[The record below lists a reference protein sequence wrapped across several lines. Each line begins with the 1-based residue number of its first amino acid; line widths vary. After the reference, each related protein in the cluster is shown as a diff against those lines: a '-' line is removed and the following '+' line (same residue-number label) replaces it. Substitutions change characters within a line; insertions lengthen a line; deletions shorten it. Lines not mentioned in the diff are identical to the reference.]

1 MENIHEEGTKV
12 ATPGQSGKAE
22 DLGGEDGQSKELK
35 MKSNATAKG
44 KAKPGSKESSA
55 TPVSDPSAKQ
65 EKMYDGEEVEVEE
78 VQEPKP
84 HTKLGMIKQIQDRI
98 TSMKKAEV
106 EEVLSG
112 FKAKEEEEAK
122 AKKQEE
128 EGDEEEEQVDEGEMP
143 PALKKAMD
151 KKKKDEGKNM
161 GDDEEEEV
169 KAKKEA
175 KAEKVTAEDLQLDI
189 TSDANALFEKADVE
203 LSEEFRKDAMV
214 IFEAAVATRV
224 VDLVNT
230 KIDQLNE
237 DFNVALE
244 EEKQEIESKLSEK
257 IDDYLT
263 YVSEEWMKE
272 NELAVERGI
281 RAELAENF
289 ISGLRD
295 LFKEHYIE
303 VPEERTD
310 VIEELFAKVEGLEE
324 QLNVEMQSNIANL
337 KALKDYKKVEAI
349 AEACVGLT
357 SVEQDKMVELAE
369 SITYENDEQFV
380 AKMTVIKE
388 SYFTDRD
395 SDSVEDTRQELTE
408 AMTTAQE
415 LQEDEQGEVS
425 VDPQMERY
433 TSAIRRVQRIVT

>member
-1 MENIHEEGTKV
+1 MENIYEEGTKV

-44 KAKPGSKESSA
+44 KAKPGSKEASA
-55 TPVSDPSAKQ
+55 TPVKDPSAKQ

-112 FKAKEEEEAK
+112 FKAKEEEELK

-151 KKKKDEGKNM
+151 KKKKDEGKQM

-169 KAKKEA
+169 KAKA

-189 TSDANALFEKADVE
+189 STDANALFEKADVE
-203 LSEEFRKDAMV
+203 LSEEFKKDAMV

-224 VDLVNT
+224 VDLVND

-244 EEKQEIESKLSEK
+244 EEKTEIESKLSEK

-380 AKMTVIKE
+380 SKMQVIKE

-415 LQEDEQGEVS
+415 LQEEEQGEVS

>member
-1 MENIHEEGTKV
+1 MENIQEEGTKV

-44 KAKPGSKESSA
+44 KAKPGSKEASA
-55 TPVSDPSAKQ
+55 TPVKDPSAKQ

-112 FKAKEEEEAK
+112 FKAKEEEELK

-128 EGDEEEEQVDEGEMP
+128 EDGEEEEKVKSKTEGKMMGDEEEE
-143 PALKKAMD
+143 
-151 KKKKDEGKNM
+151 
-161 GDDEEEEV
+161 DDEEET
-169 KAKKEA
+169 KSKKTEA
-175 KAEKVTAEDLQLDI
+175 KAEKVKAEDLQLDI
-189 TSDANALFEKADVE
+189 SSDANALFEKSEVE
-203 LSEEFRKDAMV
+203 LSEEFKKDAMV

-224 VDLVNT
+224 VDLVNN

-324 QLNVEMQSNIANL
+324 QLNVEMQANIANL

-349 AEACVGLT
+349 AEACQGLT
-357 SVEQDKMVELAE
+357 AVEQDKMVELAE
-369 SITYENDEQFV
+369 SITYESDEQFV
-380 AKMTVIKE
+380 SKMQVIKE
-388 SYFTDRD
+388 SYFNDRD

-408 AMTTAQE
+408 AMSSTEE
-415 LQEDEQGEVS
+415 LDEEQGEIKS
-425 VDPQMERY
+425 DPQMERY

>member
-1 MENIHEEGTKV
+1 MENIQEEGTKV

-22 DLGGEDGQSKELK
+22 DLGGEDGKSKELK
-35 MKSNATAKG
+35 MKSNATASG

-55 TPVSDPSAKQ
+55 TPVKDPSAKQ

-106 EEVLSG
+106 EEVLTS
-112 FKAKEEEEAK
+112 FKQKEEEELALE
-122 AKKQEE
+122 AKKKE
-128 EGDEEEEQVDEGEMP
+128 EGKVMSDDEEEEQVDEGEMP

-151 KKKKDEGKNM
+151 KKKGD
-161 GDDEEEEV
+161 DDEEEEV

-189 TSDANALFEKADVE
+189 SSDANALFEKADVD
-203 LSEEFRKDAMV
+203 LSEEFKKDAMV

-369 SITYENDEQFV
+369 SITYESDEQFV
-380 AKMTVIKE
+380 QKMSVIKE
-388 SYFTDRD
+388 SYFKDRD

-408 AMTTAQE
+408 AMSSTEE
-415 LQEDEQGEVS
+415 LDEEQGEIS

>member
-1 MENIHEEGTKV
+1 MENIQEEGTKV

-44 KAKPGSKESSA
+44 KAKPGSKEASA
-55 TPVSDPSAKQ
+55 TPVKDPSAKQ

-128 EGDEEEEQVDEGEMP
+128 EGDEEEEQVEEGEMP

-151 KKKKDEGKNM
+151 KKKEKSEGKQM
-161 GDDEEEEV
+161 DDEEEEV
-169 KAKKEA
+169 KPKA

-189 TSDANALFEKADVE
+189 STDANALFEKADVE
-203 LSEEFRKDAMV
+203 LSEEFKKDAMV

-224 VDLVNT
+224 VDLVNE

-244 EEKQEIESKLSEK
+244 EETQELESKLSEK

-380 AKMTVIKE
+380 AKMQVIKE

-415 LQEDEQGEVS
+415 LQEEEQGEVS

>member
-1 MENIHEEGTKV
+1 MENIQEEGTKV

-44 KAKPGSKESSA
+44 KAKPGSKEASA
-55 TPVSDPSAKQ
+55 TPVKDPSAKQ

-106 EEVLSG
+106 EEVLTS
-112 FKAKEEEEAK
+112 FKQKEEEELALE
-122 AKKQEE
+122 AKKKE
-128 EGDEEEEQVDEGEMP
+128 EGKVMSDDEEEEQVDEGEMP

-151 KKKKDEGKNM
+151 KKKGD
-161 GDDEEEEV
+161 DDEEEEV

-189 TSDANALFEKADVE
+189 SSDANALFEKADVD
-203 LSEEFRKDAMV
+203 LSEEFKKDAMV

-369 SITYENDEQFV
+369 SITYESDEQFV
-380 AKMTVIKE
+380 QKMSVIKE
-388 SYFTDRD
+388 SYFKDRD

-408 AMTTAQE
+408 AMSSTEE
-415 LQEDEQGEVS
+415 LDEEQGEVKS
-425 VDPQMERY
+425 DPQMERY

>member
-44 KAKPGSKESSA
+44 KAKPGSKEASA
-55 TPVSDPSAKQ
+55 TPVKDPSAKQ

-128 EGDEEEEQVDEGEMP
+128 EGDEEEEQVEEGEMP

-151 KKKKDEGKNM
+151 KKKEKSEGKQM
-161 GDDEEEEV
+161 DDEEEEV
-169 KAKKEA
+169 KPKA

-189 TSDANALFEKADVE
+189 STDANALFEKADVE
-203 LSEEFRKDAMV
+203 LSEEFKKDAMV

-224 VDLVNT
+224 VDLVNE

-244 EEKQEIESKLSEK
+244 EETQELESKLSEK

-310 VIEELFAKVEGLEE
+310 VIEELFAKVESLEE

-349 AEACVGLT
+349 AEACQGLT
-357 SVEQDKMVELAE
+357 AVEQDKMVELAE

>member
-44 KAKPGSKESSA
+44 KAKPGSKEASA
-55 TPVSDPSAKQ
+55 TPVKDPSAKQ

-112 FKAKEEEEAK
+112 FKAKEEEELK

-128 EGDEEEEQVDEGEMP
+128 EDGEEEEKVKSKTEGKMMGDEEEE
-143 PALKKAMD
+143 
-151 KKKKDEGKNM
+151 
-161 GDDEEEEV
+161 DDEEET
-169 KAKKEA
+169 KSKKTEA
-175 KAEKVTAEDLQLDI
+175 KAEKVKAEDLQLDI
-189 TSDANALFEKADVE
+189 SSDANALFEKSEVE
-203 LSEEFRKDAMV
+203 LSEEFKKDAMV

-224 VDLVNT
+224 VDLVNN

-324 QLNVEMQSNIANL
+324 QLNVEMQANIANL

-349 AEACVGLT
+349 AEACQGLT
-357 SVEQDKMVELAE
+357 AVEQDKMVELAE
-369 SITYENDEQFV
+369 SITYESDEQFV
-380 AKMTVIKE
+380 SKMQVIKE
-388 SYFTDRD
+388 SYFKDRD

-408 AMTTAQE
+408 AMSSTEE
-415 LQEDEQGEVS
+415 LDEEQGEIS

>member
-1 MENIHEEGTKV
+1 MENIQEEGTKV

-44 KAKPGSKESSA
+44 KAKPGSKEASA
-55 TPVSDPSAKQ
+55 TPVKDPSAKQ

-151 KKKKDEGKNM
+151 KKKEKEEQD

-175 KAEKVTAEDLQLDI
+175 KAEKVTAEDLNLDI
-189 TSDANALFEKADVE
+189 STDANALFEKADVE
-203 LSEEFRKDAMV
+203 LSEEFKKDAMV

-224 VDLVNT
+224 VDLVND

-244 EEKQEIESKLSEK
+244 EEKTEIESKLSEK

-324 QLNVEMQSNIANL
+324 QLNVEMQANIANL

-369 SITYENDEQFV
+369 SITYESDEQFV
-380 AKMTVIKE
+380 SKMQVIKE
-388 SYFTDRD
+388 SYFKDRD

-408 AMTTAQE
+408 AMSSTEE
-415 LQEDEQGEVS
+415 LDEEQGEIS

>member
-44 KAKPGSKESSA
+44 KAKPGSKEASA
-55 TPVSDPSAKQ
+55 TPVKDPSAKQ

-112 FKAKEEEEAK
+112 FKAKEEEELK

-128 EGDEEEEQVDEGEMP
+128 EDGEEEEKVKSKTEGKMMGDEEEE
-143 PALKKAMD
+143 
-151 KKKKDEGKNM
+151 
-161 GDDEEEEV
+161 DDEEET
-169 KAKKEA
+169 KSKKTEA
-175 KAEKVTAEDLQLDI
+175 KAEKVKAEDLQLDI
-189 TSDANALFEKADVE
+189 SSDANALFEKSEVE
-203 LSEEFRKDAMV
+203 LSEEFKKDAMV

-224 VDLVNT
+224 VDLVNN

-324 QLNVEMQSNIANL
+324 QLNVEMQANIANL

-349 AEACVGLT
+349 AEACQGLT
-357 SVEQDKMVELAE
+357 AVEQDKMVELAE
-369 SITYENDEQFV
+369 SITYESDEQFV
-380 AKMTVIKE
+380 SKMQVIKE
-388 SYFTDRD
+388 SYFNDRD

-408 AMTTAQE
+408 AMSSTEE
-415 LQEDEQGEVS
+415 LNEEQGEVQS
-425 VDPQMERY
+425 DPQMERY

>member
-1 MENIHEEGTKV
+1 MENIYEEGTKV

-44 KAKPGSKESSA
+44 KAKPGSKEASA
-55 TPVSDPSAKQ
+55 TPVKDPSAKQ

-151 KKKKDEGKNM
+151 KKKKDEGKQM

-169 KAKKEA
+169 KAKA

-189 TSDANALFEKADVE
+189 STDANALFEKADVE
-203 LSEEFRKDAMV
+203 LSEEFKKDAMV

-224 VDLVNT
+224 VDLVND

-369 SITYENDEQFV
+369 SITYESDEQFV
-380 AKMTVIKE
+380 SKMQVIKE
-388 SYFTDRD
+388 SYFKDRD

-408 AMTTAQE
+408 AMSSAEE
-415 LQEDEQGEVS
+415 LNEEQGEVS

>member
-44 KAKPGSKESSA
+44 KAKPGSKERSA
-55 TPVSDPSAKQ
+55 TPVNDPSAKQ

-151 KKKKDEGKNM
+151 KKKGD
-161 GDDEEEEV
+161 DDEEEEV
-169 KAKKEA
+169 KPKKEA

-189 TSDANALFEKADVE
+189 SSDANALFEKADVD
-203 LSEEFRKDAMV
+203 LSEEFKKDAMV

-244 EEKQEIESKLSEK
+244 EEKSEIESKLSEK

-324 QLNVEMQSNIANL
+324 QLNVEMQANIANL

-369 SITYENDEQFV
+369 SITYESDEQFV
-380 AKMTVIKE
+380 SKMQVIKE
-388 SYFTDRD
+388 SYFNDRD

-408 AMTTAQE
+408 AMSSAEE
-415 LQEDEQGEVS
+415 LNEEQGEVS

>member
-112 FKAKEEEEAK
+112 FKAKEEEELK

-128 EGDEEEEQVDEGEMP
+128 EDGEEEEKVKSKTEGKMMGDEEEE
-143 PALKKAMD
+143 
-151 KKKKDEGKNM
+151 
-161 GDDEEEEV
+161 DDEEET
-169 KAKKEA
+169 KSKKTEA
-175 KAEKVTAEDLQLDI
+175 KAEKVKAEDLQLDI
-189 TSDANALFEKADVE
+189 SSDANALFEKADVE

-324 QLNVEMQSNIANL
+324 QLNVEMQANIANL

-380 AKMTVIKE
+380 AKMQVIKE

-415 LQEDEQGEVS
+415 LQDEEQGEVS

>member
-1 MENIHEEGTKV
+1 MENFQEASAKV

-22 DLGGEDGQSKELK
+22 DLGGEDGKSKELK
-35 MKSNATAKG
+35 LKSNATAKG

-55 TPVSDPSAKQ
+55 TPVKDPSAKQ
-65 EKMYDGEEVEVEE
+65 EKMYNGEEVEVEE

-84 HTKLGMIKQIQDRI
+84 STKLGMIKQIQDRI

-106 EEVLSG
+106 EEVLTT
-112 FKAKEEEEAK
+112 FKAKEEEELK
-122 AKKQEE
+122 SKKQEE
-128 EGDEEEEQVDEGEMP
+128 EDGDEEEVTNEGELP
-143 PALKKAMD
+143 PALKKAND
-151 KKKKDEGKNM
+151 AKKKDSD
-161 GDDEEEEV
+161 DDEEEV
-169 KAKKEA
+169 KVKKDP
-175 KAEKVTAEDLQLDI
+175 KAEKITAEDLKLDI
-189 TSDANALFEKADVE
+189 STDASALFEKADVD
-203 LSEEFRKDAMV
+203 LSEEFKKDAMV

-224 VDLVNT
+224 VDLVNG
-230 KIDQLNE
+230 KIDELNE

-244 EEKQEIESKLSEK
+244 EEKAEIDTKLSEK

-289 ISGLRD
+289 IGGLRE

-324 QLNVEMQSNIANL
+324 QLNVEMQVNIASL
-337 KALKDYKKVEAI
+337 KSLKEYKKVEAI
-349 AEACVGLT
+349 AEACSGLT

-369 SITYENDEQFV
+369 SIAYESNDQFIS
-380 AKMTVIKE
+380 KMQVIKE
-388 SYFTDRD
+388 SYFKNRD

-408 AMTTAQE
+408 AMSSSEE
-415 LQEDEQGEVS
+415 LDEEPNDVS
-425 VDPQMERY
+425 GDPQMERY

>member
-22 DLGGEDGQSKELK
+22 DLGGEDGKSKELK

-55 TPVSDPSAKQ
+55 TPVKDPSAKQ

-151 KKKKDEGKNM
+151 KKKGD
-161 GDDEEEEV
+161 DDEEEEV

-189 TSDANALFEKADVE
+189 STDANALFEKADVE
-203 LSEEFRKDAMV
+203 LSEEFKKDAMV

-224 VDLVNT
+224 VDLVND

-349 AEACVGLT
+349 AEACQGLT
-357 SVEQDKMVELAE
+357 AVEQDKMVELAE
-369 SITYENDEQFV
+369 SITYESDEQFV
-380 AKMTVIKE
+380 QKMSVIKE
-388 SYFTDRD
+388 SYFKDRD

-408 AMTTAQE
+408 AMSSAEE
-415 LQEDEQGEVS
+415 LDEEQGEVKS
-425 VDPQMERY
+425 DPQMERY

>member
-55 TPVSDPSAKQ
+55 TPVKDPSAKQ

-151 KKKKDEGKNM
+151 KKKKDEGKQM

-169 KAKKEA
+169 KAKA

-310 VIEELFAKVEGLEE
+310 VIEELFAKVESLEE

-369 SITYENDEQFV
+369 SITYESDEQFV
-380 AKMTVIKE
+380 SKMQVIKE
-388 SYFTDRD
+388 SYFKDRD

-408 AMTTAQE
+408 AMSSTEE
-415 LQEDEQGEVS
+415 LDEEQGEIS

>member
-1 MENIHEEGTKV
+1 MENFQEASAKV

-22 DLGGEDGQSKELK
+22 DLGGEDGKSKELK
-35 MKSNATAKG
+35 LKSNATAKG

-55 TPVSDPSAKQ
+55 TPVKDPSAKQ
-65 EKMYDGEEVEVEE
+65 EKMYNGEEVEVEE

-84 HTKLGMIKQIQDRI
+84 STKLGMIKQIQDRI

-106 EEVLSG
+106 EEVLTT
-112 FKAKEEEEAK
+112 FKAKEEEELK
-122 AKKQEE
+122 SKKQEE
-128 EGDEEEEQVDEGEMP
+128 EDGDEEEVTNEGELP
-143 PALKKAMD
+143 PALKKAID
-151 KKKKDEGKNM
+151 AKKKDSD
-161 GDDEEEEV
+161 DDEEEV
-169 KAKKEA
+169 KVKKDP
-175 KAEKVTAEDLQLDI
+175 KAEKITAEDLKLDI
-189 TSDANALFEKADVE
+189 STDASALFEKADVD
-203 LSEEFRKDAMV
+203 LSEEFKKDAMV

-224 VDLVNT
+224 VDLVNG
-230 KIDQLNE
+230 KIDELNE

-244 EEKQEIESKLSEK
+244 EEKAEIDTKLSEK

-289 ISGLRD
+289 IGGLRE

-324 QLNVEMQSNIANL
+324 QLNVEMQANIATL
-337 KALKDYKKVEAI
+337 KTLKEYKKVEAI
-349 AEACVGLT
+349 AEACSGLT

-369 SITYENDEQFV
+369 SIAYESNEQFIS
-380 AKMTVIKE
+380 KMQVIKE
-388 SYFTDRD
+388 SYFKNRD

-408 AMTTAQE
+408 AMSSSEE
-415 LQEDEQGEVS
+415 LDEEPNDVS
-425 VDPQMERY
+425 GDPQMERY

>member
-1 MENIHEEGTKV
+1 MENIYEEGTKV

-151 KKKKDEGKNM
+151 KKKGD
-161 GDDEEEEV
+161 DDEEEEV

-337 KALKDYKKVEAI
+337 KALKEYKKVEAI

-369 SITYENDEQFV
+369 SITYESDEQFV
-380 AKMTVIKE
+380 QKMSVIKE
-388 SYFTDRD
+388 SYFKDRD

-408 AMTTAQE
+408 AMSSTEE
-415 LQEDEQGEVS
+415 LDEEQGEIS

>member
-1 MENIHEEGTKV
+1 MENISEDTKV

-44 KAKPGSKESSA
+44 KAKPGSKEASA
-55 TPVSDPSAKQ
+55 TPVKDPSAKQ
-65 EKMYDGEEVEVEE
+65 EKMYDGEEVEKEVEE

-84 HTKLGMIKQIQDRI
+84 HTKLGMIKQIQDKV

-106 EEVLSG
+106 EETLNAL
-112 FKAKEEEEAK
+112 KTKEEEEAK
-122 AKKQEE
+122 AKVKSESPGGHEDGEE
-128 EGDEEEEQVDEGEMP
+128 DE
-143 PALKKAMD
+143 
-151 KKKKDEGKNM
+151 
-161 GDDEEEEV
+161 DDEEEV
-169 KAKKEA
+169 KAEKSADKKET

-203 LSEEFRKDAMV
+203 LSEEFKKDAMV
-214 IFEAAVATRV
+214 IFEAAVSTRV
-224 VDLVNT
+224 VDLVNN

-244 EEKQEIESKLSEK
+244 EEKAEIEKTLQEK

-263 YVSEEWMKE
+263 YVSEEWLKE

-289 ISGLRD
+289 IGGLRD

-337 KALKDYKKVEAI
+337 KALKDYKKIEKI
-349 AEACVGLT
+349 AEACTGLT
-357 SVEQDKMVELAE
+357 AVEQDKMVELAE
-369 SITYENDEQFV
+369 SIQYEDEEQFV
-380 AKMTVIKE
+380 AKMNVIKE
-388 SYFTDRD
+388 SYFKDRD

-408 AMTTAQE
+408 AMTSAQE
-415 LQEDEQGEVS
+415 LQEEEQGEGKS
-425 VDPQMERY
+425 EDPQMERY

>member
-1 MENIHEEGTKV
+1 MEQIYEEGTKV

-44 KAKPGSKESSA
+44 KAKPGSKEASA
-55 TPVSDPSAKQ
+55 TPVKDPSAKQ

-112 FKAKEEEEAK
+112 FKAKEEEELK

-128 EGDEEEEQVDEGEMP
+128 EDGEEEEKVKSKTEGKMMGDEEEE
-143 PALKKAMD
+143 
-151 KKKKDEGKNM
+151 
-161 GDDEEEEV
+161 DDEEET
-169 KAKKEA
+169 KSKKTEA
-175 KAEKVTAEDLQLDI
+175 KAEKVKAEDLQLDI
-189 TSDANALFEKADVE
+189 SSDANALFEKADVE

-369 SITYENDEQFV
+369 SITYESDEQFV
-380 AKMTVIKE
+380 QKMSVIKE
-388 SYFTDRD
+388 SYFNDRD

-408 AMTTAQE
+408 AMSTAEE
-415 LQEDEQGEVS
+415 LDEEQGEVKS
-425 VDPQMERY
+425 DPQMERY

>member
-1 MENIHEEGTKV
+1 
-12 ATPGQSGKAE
+12 
-22 DLGGEDGQSKELK
+22 
-35 MKSNATAKG
+35 
-44 KAKPGSKESSA
+44 
-55 TPVSDPSAKQ
+55 
-65 EKMYDGEEVEVEE
+65 
-78 VQEPKP
+78 
-84 HTKLGMIKQIQDRI
+84 
-98 TSMKKAEV
+98 MKKAEV

-369 SITYENDEQFV
+369 SITYESDEQFV
-380 AKMTVIKE
+380 QKMSVIKE
-388 SYFTDRD
+388 SYFKDRD

-408 AMTTAQE
+408 AMSSTEE
-415 LQEDEQGEVS
+415 LDEEQGEIS

>member
-151 KKKKDEGKNM
+151 KKKKDEGKQM

-169 KAKKEA
+169 KTKA

-189 TSDANALFEKADVE
+189 STDANALFEKADVE
-203 LSEEFRKDAMV
+203 LSEEFKKDAMV

-224 VDLVNT
+224 VDLVND

-324 QLNVEMQSNIANL
+324 QLNVEMQANIANL

-369 SITYENDEQFV
+369 SITYESDEQFV
-380 AKMTVIKE
+380 SKMQVIKE
-388 SYFTDRD
+388 SYFNDRD

-408 AMTTAQE
+408 AMSSTEE
-415 LQEDEQGEVS
+415 LNEEQGEVQS
-425 VDPQMERY
+425 DPQMERY

>member
-1 MENIHEEGTKV
+1 MENIYEEGTKV

-55 TPVSDPSAKQ
+55 TPVNDPSAKQ

-151 KKKKDEGKNM
+151 KKKGDE
-161 GDDEEEEV
+161 EEEEV
-169 KAKKEA
+169 KEKKEA

-310 VIEELFAKVEGLEE
+310 VIEELFAKVESLEE

-380 AKMTVIKE
+380 QKMSVIKE
-388 SYFTDRD
+388 SYFNDRD

-408 AMTTAQE
+408 AMSSTEE
-415 LQEDEQGEVS
+415 LDEEQSEIS

>member
-44 KAKPGSKESSA
+44 KAKPGSKEASA
-55 TPVSDPSAKQ
+55 TPVKDPSAKQ

-128 EGDEEEEQVDEGEMP
+128 EGDEEEEQVEEGEMP

-151 KKKKDEGKNM
+151 KKKEKSEGKQM
-161 GDDEEEEV
+161 DDEEEEV
-169 KAKKEA
+169 KPKA

-189 TSDANALFEKADVE
+189 STDANALFEKADVE
-203 LSEEFRKDAMV
+203 LSEEFKKDAMV

-224 VDLVNT
+224 VDLVNE

-244 EEKQEIESKLSEK
+244 EETQELESKLSEK

-349 AEACVGLT
+349 AEACQGLT
-357 SVEQDKMVELAE
+357 AVEQDKMVELAE

-425 VDPQMERY
+425 E
-433 TSAIRRVQRIVT
+433 

>member
-1 MENIHEEGTKV
+1 MENIQEEGTKV

-22 DLGGEDGQSKELK
+22 DLGGEDGKSKELK
-35 MKSNATAKG
+35 MKSNATASG

-55 TPVSDPSAKQ
+55 TPVKDPSAKQ

-106 EEVLSG
+106 EEVLTS
-112 FKAKEEEEAK
+112 FKQKEEEELALE
-122 AKKQEE
+122 AKKKE
-128 EGDEEEEQVDEGEMP
+128 EGKVMSDDEEEEQVDEGEMP

-151 KKKKDEGKNM
+151 KKKGD
-161 GDDEEEEV
+161 DDEEEEV
-169 KAKKEA
+169 NAKKEA

-189 TSDANALFEKADVE
+189 SSDANALFEKADVD
-203 LSEEFRKDAMV
+203 LSEEFKKDAMV

-337 KALKDYKKVEAI
+337 KALKDYKKVVAI

-369 SITYENDEQFV
+369 SITYESDEQFV
-380 AKMTVIKE
+380 QKMSVIKE
-388 SYFTDRD
+388 SYFKDRD

-408 AMTTAQE
+408 AMSSTEE
-415 LQEDEQGEVS
+415 LDEEQGEVKS
-425 VDPQMERY
+425 DPQMERY

>member
-106 EEVLSG
+106 EEVLTG

-128 EGDEEEEQVDEGEMP
+128 EGDEEEEQVEEGEMP

-151 KKKKDEGKNM
+151 KKKGD
-161 GDDEEEEV
+161 DDEEEEV

-189 TSDANALFEKADVE
+189 SSDANALFEKADVE

-324 QLNVEMQSNIANL
+324 QLNVEMQANIANL

-369 SITYENDEQFV
+369 SITYESDEQFV
-380 AKMTVIKE
+380 SKMQVIKE
-388 SYFTDRD
+388 SYFKDRD

-408 AMTTAQE
+408 AMSSTEE
-415 LQEDEQGEVS
+415 LDEEQGEIS

>member
-1 MENIHEEGTKV
+1 MENFQEASAKV

-22 DLGGEDGQSKELK
+22 DLGGEDGKSKELK
-35 MKSNATAKG
+35 LKSNATAKG

-55 TPVSDPSAKQ
+55 TPVKDPSAKQ
-65 EKMYDGEEVEVEE
+65 EKMYNGEEVEVEE

-84 HTKLGMIKQIQDRI
+84 STKLGMIKQIQDRV

-106 EEVLSG
+106 EEVLTT
-112 FKAKEEEEAK
+112 FKAKEEEELK
-122 AKKQEE
+122 SKKQEE
-128 EGDEEEEQVDEGEMP
+128 EDGDEEEVTNEGELP
-143 PALKKAMD
+143 PALKKAND
-151 KKKKDEGKNM
+151 AKKKDSD
-161 GDDEEEEV
+161 DDEEEV
-169 KAKKEA
+169 KVKKDP
-175 KAEKVTAEDLQLDI
+175 KAEKITAEDLKLDI
-189 TSDANALFEKADVE
+189 STDASALFEKADVD
-203 LSEEFRKDAMV
+203 LSEEFKKDAMV

-224 VDLVNT
+224 VDLVNG
-230 KIDQLNE
+230 KIDELNE

-244 EEKQEIESKLSEK
+244 EEKAEIDTKLSEK

-289 ISGLRD
+289 IGGLRE

-324 QLNVEMQSNIANL
+324 QLNVEMQANIATL
-337 KALKDYKKVEAI
+337 KTLKEYKKVEAI
-349 AEACVGLT
+349 AEACSGLT

-369 SITYENDEQFV
+369 SIAYESNEQFIS
-380 AKMTVIKE
+380 KMQVIKE
-388 SYFTDRD
+388 SYFKNRD

-408 AMTTAQE
+408 AMSSSEE
-415 LQEDEQGEVS
+415 LDEEPNDVS
-425 VDPQMERY
+425 GDPQMERY

>member
-106 EEVLSG
+106 EEVLTG

-128 EGDEEEEQVDEGEMP
+128 EGDEEEEQVEEGEMP

-151 KKKKDEGKNM
+151 KKKGD
-161 GDDEEEEV
+161 DDEEEEV

-189 TSDANALFEKADVE
+189 SSDANALFEKADVE

-324 QLNVEMQSNIANL
+324 QLNVEMQANIANL

-349 AEACVGLT
+349 AEACQGLT

-380 AKMTVIKE
+380 QKMSVIKE
-388 SYFTDRD
+388 SYFKDRD

-408 AMTTAQE
+408 AMSSTEE
-415 LQEDEQGEVS
+415 LDEEQGEVKS
-425 VDPQMERY
+425 DPQMERY

>member
-310 VIEELFAKVEGLEE
+310 VIEELFAKVESLEE

-369 SITYENDEQFV
+369 SITYESDEQFV
-380 AKMTVIKE
+380 QKMSVIKE
-388 SYFTDRD
+388 SYFKDRD

-408 AMTTAQE
+408 AMSSTEE
-415 LQEDEQGEVS
+415 LDEEQGEIS

>member
-1 MENIHEEGTKV
+1 MEQIYEEGTKV

-44 KAKPGSKESSA
+44 KAKPGSKEASA
-55 TPVSDPSAKQ
+55 TPVKDPSAKQ

-112 FKAKEEEEAK
+112 FKAKEEEELK

-128 EGDEEEEQVDEGEMP
+128 EGDEEEEKV
-143 PALKKAMD
+143 KSKT
-151 KKKKDEGKNM
+151 EGKMM
-161 GDDEEEEV
+161 GDEEEEDDEEET
-169 KAKKEA
+169 KSKKTEA
-175 KAEKVTAEDLQLDI
+175 KAEKVKAEDLQLDI
-189 TSDANALFEKADVE
+189 SSDANALFEKADVE

-244 EEKQEIESKLSEK
+244 EEKQEIEGKLSEK

-369 SITYENDEQFV
+369 SITYESDEQFV
-380 AKMTVIKE
+380 QKMSVIKE
-388 SYFTDRD
+388 SYFNDRD

-408 AMTTAQE
+408 AMSTAEE
-415 LQEDEQGEVS
+415 LDEEQGEVKG
-425 VDPQMERY
+425 DPQMERY

>member
-1 MENIHEEGTKV
+1 MENIYEEGTKV

-175 KAEKVTAEDLQLDI
+175 KAEKVTAEDLNLDI

-244 EEKQEIESKLSEK
+244 EEKSEIESKLSEK

-295 LFKEHYIE
+295 LFKEHYID

-380 AKMTVIKE
+380 QKMSVIKE
-388 SYFTDRD
+388 SYFKDRD

-408 AMTTAQE
+408 AMSSTEE
-415 LQEDEQGEVS
+415 LDEEQGEIS

>member
-1 MENIHEEGTKV
+1 MENFQEASAKV

-22 DLGGEDGQSKELK
+22 DLGGEDGKSKELK
-35 MKSNATAKG
+35 LKSNATAKG

-55 TPVSDPSAKQ
+55 TPVKDPSSKQ
-65 EKMYDGEEVEVEE
+65 EKMYNGEEVEVEE

-84 HTKLGMIKQIQDRI
+84 STKLGMIKQIQDRV

-106 EEVLSG
+106 EEVLTT
-112 FKAKEEEEAK
+112 FKAKEEEELK
-122 AKKQEE
+122 SKKQEE
-128 EGDEEEEQVDEGEMP
+128 EDGDEEEVTNEGELP
-143 PALKKAMD
+143 PALKKAID
-151 KKKKDEGKNM
+151 AKKKDSDD
-161 GDDEEEEV
+161 DDEEEV
-169 KAKKEA
+169 KVKKDP
-175 KAEKVTAEDLQLDI
+175 KAEKITAEDLKLDI
-189 TSDANALFEKADVE
+189 STDASALFEKADVD
-203 LSEEFRKDAMV
+203 LSEEFKKDAMV

-224 VDLVNT
+224 VDLVNG
-230 KIDQLNE
+230 KIDELNE

-244 EEKQEIESKLSEK
+244 EEKAEIDTKLSEK

-289 ISGLRD
+289 IGGLRE

-324 QLNVEMQSNIANL
+324 QLNVEMQANIATL
-337 KALKDYKKVEAI
+337 KTLKEYKKVEAI
-349 AEACVGLT
+349 AEACSGLT

-369 SITYENDEQFV
+369 SIAYESNEQFIS
-380 AKMTVIKE
+380 KMQVIKE
-388 SYFTDRD
+388 SYFKNRD

-408 AMTTAQE
+408 AMSSSEE
-415 LQEDEQGEVS
+415 LDEEPNDVS
-425 VDPQMERY
+425 GDPQMERY

>member
-1 MENIHEEGTKV
+1 MENIQEEGTKV

-44 KAKPGSKESSA
+44 KAKPGSKEASA
-55 TPVSDPSAKQ
+55 TPVKDPSAKQ

-112 FKAKEEEEAK
+112 FKAKEEEELK

-128 EGDEEEEQVDEGEMP
+128 EDGEEEEKVKSKTEGKMMGDEEEE
-143 PALKKAMD
+143 
-151 KKKKDEGKNM
+151 
-161 GDDEEEEV
+161 DDEEET
-169 KAKKEA
+169 KSKKTEA
-175 KAEKVTAEDLQLDI
+175 KAEKVKAEDLQLDI
-189 TSDANALFEKADVE
+189 SSDANALFEKSEVE
-203 LSEEFRKDAMV
+203 LSEEFKKDAMV

-224 VDLVNT
+224 VDLVNN

-369 SITYENDEQFV
+369 SITYESDEQFV
-380 AKMTVIKE
+380 QKMSVIKE
-388 SYFTDRD
+388 SYFKDRD

-408 AMTTAQE
+408 AMSSTEE
-415 LQEDEQGEVS
+415 LDEEQGEIS

>member
-1 MENIHEEGTKV
+1 MENIQEEGTKV

-22 DLGGEDGQSKELK
+22 DLGGEDGKSKELK
-35 MKSNATAKG
+35 MKSNATASG

-55 TPVSDPSAKQ
+55 TPVKDPSAKQ

-106 EEVLSG
+106 EEVLTS
-112 FKAKEEEEAK
+112 FKQKEEEELALE
-122 AKKQEE
+122 AKKKE
-128 EGDEEEEQVDEGEMP
+128 EGKVMSDDEEEEQVDEGEMP

-151 KKKKDEGKNM
+151 KKKGD
-161 GDDEEEEV
+161 DDEEEEV

-189 TSDANALFEKADVE
+189 SSDANALFEKADVD
-203 LSEEFRKDAMV
+203 LSEEFKKDAMV

-369 SITYENDEQFV
+369 SITYESDEQFV
-380 AKMTVIKE
+380 QKMSVIKE
-388 SYFTDRD
+388 SYFKDRD

-408 AMTTAQE
+408 AMSSTEE
-415 LQEDEQGEVS
+415 LDEEQGEVKS
-425 VDPQMERY
+425 DPQMERY

>member
-1 MENIHEEGTKV
+1 MENIQEEGTKV

-44 KAKPGSKESSA
+44 KAKPGSKEASA
-55 TPVSDPSAKQ
+55 TPVKDPSEKQ

-106 EEVLSG
+106 EEVLTS
-112 FKAKEEEEAK
+112 FKAKEEEELALE
-122 AKKQEE
+122 AKKKE
-128 EGDEEEEQVDEGEMP
+128 EGKVMSDDEEEEQVDEGEMP

-151 KKKKDEGKNM
+151 KKK

-175 KAEKVTAEDLQLDI
+175 KAEKVTAEDLNLDI
-189 TSDANALFEKADVE
+189 SSDANALFEKADVD
-203 LSEEFRKDAMV
+203 LSEEFKKDAMV

-244 EEKQEIESKLSEK
+244 EEKAEIDSKLSEK

-369 SITYENDEQFV
+369 SITYESDEQFV
-380 AKMTVIKE
+380 QKMSVIKE
-388 SYFTDRD
+388 SYFKDRD

-408 AMTTAQE
+408 AMSSTEE
-415 LQEDEQGEVS
+415 LDEEQGEVKS
-425 VDPQMERY
+425 DPQMERY
-433 TSAIRRVQRIVT
+433 TSAIRRVQRMVT

>member
-1 MENIHEEGTKV
+1 MENIYEEGTKV

-55 TPVSDPSAKQ
+55 TPVNDPSAKQ

-151 KKKKDEGKNM
+151 KKKGDE
-161 GDDEEEEV
+161 EEEEV
-169 KAKKEA
+169 KEKKEA

-310 VIEELFAKVEGLEE
+310 VIEELFAKVESLEE

-380 AKMTVIKE
+380 QKMSVIKE
-388 SYFTDRD
+388 SYFNDRD

-408 AMTTAQE
+408 AMSSTEE
-415 LQEDEQGEVS
+415 LDEEQGEVS